1 MKDGFQRNID
11 YLRISLTD
19 RCNLRCRYC
28 MPEEGIEKKEH
39 ADMLS
44 LEQIARV
51 VRIASETA
59 GISKIRLTGGEP
71 LVRKG
76 IHDLIHQISRLPGI
90 EEVSLTTNGI
100 LFASQ
105 AEKLKAAGLKRV
117 NFSMDTL
124 REDRFLYIT
133 RGGKLQ
139 QVKDAVERAIALE
152 FLPVKINVVAMQG
165 FNDDE
170 ILDFAD
176 WAYRE
181 PLHIRFIECMPVGN
195 LPFYSADK
203 VLPLQMIRQKIES
216 RYALLPVQ
224 QKSGAGPA
232 ECFSLAGGSGL
243 IGFIG
248 AMTHHFCDRCNRL
261 RLTADGRLRPCLYS
275 QQEINIKNA
284 LDSDAAD
291 AVIAQFLQEAVQM
304 KPAEHQMEQGWG
316 EKNTRKMYQIG
327 G

>member
-44 LEQIARV
+44 LEQIGRV
-51 VRIASETA
+51 VRIASEVA
-59 GISKIRLTGGEP
+59 GIRKIRLTGGEP

-76 IHDLIHQISRLPGI
+76 IRDLIHEITSLPDI
-90 EEVSLTTNGI
+90 EEVALTTNGI
-100 LFASQ
+100 LFAGQ

-124 REDRFLYIT
+124 RDDRFSYIT
-133 RGGKLQ
+133 RGGNIN
-139 QVKDAVERAIALE
+139 QVKEAVEKAISLE
-152 FLPVKINVVAMQG
+152 FFPVKINVVAMQG
-165 FNDDE
+165 FNDNE

-176 WAYRE
+176 WAYRA
-181 PLHIRFIECMPVGN
+181 PVHIRFIECMPVGN
-195 LPFYSADK
+195 LPFYSVDK
-203 VLPLQMIRQKIES
+203 VLPLEIIRQTIES
-216 RYALLPVQ
+216 RYTLLPVQ
-224 QKSGAGPA
+224 QKNGAGPA
-232 ECFSLAGGSGL
+232 ECFEMQGGSGV

-275 QQEINIKNA
+275 NEEIDIKSA
-284 LDSDAAD
+284 LDRGEPDSVIAGLLCD
-291 AVIAQFLQEAVQM
+291 AVQR

-316 EKNTRKMYQIG
+316 EKNKRKMYQIG